1 MDGTTIKPSEG
12 FLRTVPVGN
21 WTVVAK

>member
-1 MDGTTIKPSEG
+1 MDGTTIKPNEG

-21 WTVVAK
+21 WTVIAE

>member
-12 FLRTVPVGN
+12 FLRAVPVGS
-21 WTVVAK
+21 WTVVGR